1 MSKKNK
7 NKNNVSGQE
16 SNKKNDK
23 ETEILTLLEKIS
35 AKMEASSFRDYIA
48 DSSKPMKIIWRNL
61 LAGIARGIGLTVG
74 AGFIV
79 ALTLKILYGLIRL
92 NIPYLTELLKELI
105 SMIKSIS

>member
-7 NKNNVSGQE
+7 NHAPAEGNNRE
-16 SNKKNDK
+16 TDK
-23 ETEILTLLEKIS
+23 ETKILTLLEKIS
-35 AKMEASSFRDYIA
+35 AKMEASSFRDYIE
-48 DSSKPMKIIWRNL
+48 DSSKPMRIIWRNL

-79 ALTLKILYGLIRL
+79 ALTLKILYCIIRL